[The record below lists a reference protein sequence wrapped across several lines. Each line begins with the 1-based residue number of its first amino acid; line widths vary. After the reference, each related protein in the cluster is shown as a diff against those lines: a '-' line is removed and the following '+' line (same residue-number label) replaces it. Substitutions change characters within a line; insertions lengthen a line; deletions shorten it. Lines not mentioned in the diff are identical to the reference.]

1 MDGLELGSK
10 VRRAYR
16 ALLRR
21 RSYHLRIKVIDA
33 STDIDRQ
40 ELLAPSPGRRLRFVR
55 VKVLQESSDGR
66 HLWELFFGDAGNI
79 ITAPN
84 RSIDILAIPDVGSAA
99 TRAFLRREGPRVNGM
114 KCSADGGGGPRPPL
128 YTRSSSSTPKRA
140 NIFPF
145 QWSISKKLIPSPSGR
160 LGWGKWPVKPI
171 GPFMGT

>member
-1 MDGLELGSK
+1 MAGLELGSK

-33 STDIDRQ
+33 STGIDRQ
-40 ELLAPSPGRRLRFVR
+40 ELLAPSPGRRPRFVR

-99 TRAFLRREGPRVNGM
+99 TRAFLRREGPRG
-114 KCSADGGGGPRPPL
+114 
-128 YTRSSSSTPKRA
+128 KRDEV
-140 NIFPF
+140 
-145 QWSISKKLIPSPSGR
+145 LSGR
-160 LGWGKWPVKPI
+160 WR
-171 GPFMGT
+171 GTAPTSVHKIVIEYTEES